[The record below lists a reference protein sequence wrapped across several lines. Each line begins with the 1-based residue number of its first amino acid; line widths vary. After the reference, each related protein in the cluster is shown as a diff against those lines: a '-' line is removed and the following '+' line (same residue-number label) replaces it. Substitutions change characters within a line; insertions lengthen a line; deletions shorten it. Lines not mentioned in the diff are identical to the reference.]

1 MQELLIRH
9 PQILEAV
16 LQGNMS
22 KHSHPGHTGN
32 QLCYGVEPCLQ
43 TSFVEARRSPSVV
56 LAMSLW
62 AEGGMIS
69 QCNHSVS
76 HTIVRSVI
84 SRVKRSC
91 SPQRLLACGQGAT
104 PTKMSAFYVSC
115 HSSRPSHILY
125 PAYFTYSGFS
135 RWLSCSRR
143 DGPWL
148 SQDMT
153 LCVLPGHDLLTTFC
167 LRCYQLLTLKWV
179 SLYFEPS
186 LSSTVKKL
194 KTKLPNWKVLE
205 KTWSWYQKERASI
218 TPCPG
223 WLSLL

>member
-1 MQELLIRH
+1 
-9 PQILEAV
+9 
-16 LQGNMS
+16 
-22 KHSHPGHTGN
+22 
-32 QLCYGVEPCLQ
+32 
-43 TSFVEARRSPSVV
+43 
-56 LAMSLW
+56 
-62 AEGGMIS
+62 MIS

-135 RWLSCSRR
+135 CWLSCSRR
-143 DGPWL
+143 EGPWL

-205 KTWSWYQKERASI
+205 KTWSRYQKERASI